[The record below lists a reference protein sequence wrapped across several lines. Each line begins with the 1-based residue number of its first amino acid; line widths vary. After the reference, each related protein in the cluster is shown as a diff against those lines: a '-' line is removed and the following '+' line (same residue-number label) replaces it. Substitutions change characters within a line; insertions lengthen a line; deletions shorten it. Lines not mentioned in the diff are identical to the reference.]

1 VAVVTGESNENQT
14 VTAVSRLTKKYQA
27 TIPAPVRDALGLRQG
42 DTVVFE
48 VTGDRVSLRRGEA
61 LDREFAR
68 ALEGTLTEWLSEH
81 DEEAYRGL

>member
-1 VAVVTGESNENQT
+1 MATGETNEDQK

-27 TIPAPVRDALGLRQG
+27 TIPAPVRDALSLRQG

-48 VTGDRVSLRRGEA
+48 VTGDRVSLRRGEP

-68 ALEGTLTEWLSEH
+68 ALEGTLAEWLSEH

>member
-1 VAVVTGESNENQT
+1 M
-14 VTAVSRLTKKYQA
+14 TAVSRLTKKYQA

-48 VTGDRVSLRRGEA
+48 VERDRVSLRRGEP

-68 ALEGTLTEWLSEH
+68 ALEDTLGEWLSEH
-81 DEEAYRGL
+81 DEAAYDGL